1 MQLYVY
7 ALAVE
12 RALGVSPAEL
22 VLYFLRPSV
31 EYAIPW
37 NDAARE
43 KVKEMVNRAL
53 EDFQLATSN

>member
-22 VLYFLRPSV
+22 VLYFLRPGV
-31 EYAIPW
+31 EYVFPW
-37 NDAARE
+37 NEAARE
-43 KVKEMVNRAL
+43 RVKEMVDRAL
-53 EDFQLATSN
+53 AGFV